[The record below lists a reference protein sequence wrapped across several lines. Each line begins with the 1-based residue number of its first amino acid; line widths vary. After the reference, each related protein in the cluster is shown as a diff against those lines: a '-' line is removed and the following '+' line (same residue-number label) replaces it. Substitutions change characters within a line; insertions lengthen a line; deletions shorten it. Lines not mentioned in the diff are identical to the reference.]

1 MKRTRAIFF
10 FVLVLAVTLAPGQR
24 RRRDPLTD
32 AETDELREVAQEGD
46 KRLKLYAKFVR
57 ARMVAIE
64 QVRSDPK
71 FAEDRGKRL
80 HDLLEDLGAI
90 VDEMDQNVDTY
101 DKQKA
106 DLRKPLKDVVEMDSD
121 LQLKLRAI
129 KESAA
134 DPKLAPEAR
143 EYKFVLDDAMES
155 VNASAESARE
165 TLQAENEEFAKKK
178 EKEAADKQKQKE
190 IEKQKQKNCP
200 IRAC

>member
-106 DLRKPLKDVVEMDSD
+106 DLRKPLKDV
-121 LQLKLRAI
+121 
-129 KESAA
+129 
-134 DPKLAPEAR
+134 
-143 EYKFVLDDAMES
+143 
-155 VNASAESARE
+155 RE
-165 TLQAENEEFAKKK
+165 TLHAQNEEFAKKK

-200 IRAC
+200 IRVC